1 MDPILSEVYSTVL
14 PAAPYVL
21 AAYVGILL
29 TLFAFVFSLWRK
41 SKRTEAPYVLAAYVG
56 ILLTLFAFVFSLW
69 RKSKRTEADIDALKR
84 ALDDRERSAGK

>member
-29 TLFAFVFSLWRK
+29 A
-41 SKRTEAPYVLAAYVG
+41 
-56 ILLTLFAFVFSLW
+56 LFAFVFSLW
-69 RKSKRTEADIDALKR
+69 RKSKRTEADIDTLKR
-84 ALDDRERSAGK
+84 ALGDRERRAGK

>member
-14 PAAPYVL
+14 PA
-21 AAYVGILL
+21 
-29 TLFAFVFSLWRK
+29 
-41 SKRTEAPYVLAAYVG
+41 APYVLAAYVG

>member
-41 SKRTEAPYVLAAYVG
+41 SKRTEA
-56 ILLTLFAFVFSLW
+56 
-69 RKSKRTEADIDALKR
+69 DIDALKR
-84 ALDDRERSAGK
+84 ALEDREHRAGK

>member
-29 TLFAFVFSLWRK
+29 A
-41 SKRTEAPYVLAAYVG
+41 
-56 ILLTLFAFVFSLW
+56 LFAFVFSLW
-69 RKSKRTEADIDALKR
+69 RKSKRTEADIDTLKR
-84 ALDDRERSAGK
+84 ALEDRERSAGK

>member
-14 PAAPYVL
+14 SAAPYVI

-29 TLFAFVFSLWRK
+29 ALFAFV
-41 SKRTEAPYVLAAYVG
+41 
-56 ILLTLFAFVFSLW
+56 LLLW

-84 ALDDRERSAGK
+84 ALEDREKGSR

>member
-29 TLFAFVFSLWRK
+29 ALFAFVLSLWRK
-41 SKRTEAPYVLAAYVG
+41 SRRTE
-56 ILLTLFAFVFSLW
+56 S
-69 RKSKRTEADIDALKR
+69 DIEALKR
-84 ALDDRERSAGK
+84 AIEEREKDSK

>member
-14 PAAPYVL
+14 PAAPYVI

-29 TLFAFVFSLWRK
+29 ALFAFVL
-41 SKRTEAPYVLAAYVG
+41 
-56 ILLTLFAFVFSLW
+56 SLW

-84 ALDDRERSAGK
+84 ALEDREKGSRYAWTARACCFA